1 MNGDEDIARLLPEPP
16 PSRPARRAATI
27 ALALERFDGSVTSA
41 PASSPKLA
49 KARASWGLGWG
60 PTSAFA
66 SILLVALIGVPIAL
80 RNLGGELA
88 RPEPRGGSP
97 VAERTVVP
105 GTNEA
110 RTPAER
116 REARLP
122 KVGGARAPVSAA
134 GKPDGAAAP
143 VQIAGSVREVAAA
156 PPPPP
161 PPPPVSAPA
170 PPPALAAPPVVA
182 QDVGEMVVTGRRIE
196 AQASRSSVTAVTVM
210 SEETLSEDSSIVVSG
225 TRRVPRGSGR
235 GDWNACTIA
244 DPERNL
250 RRCERL
256 VDIRDKGTKG
266 AAAVQLSE
274 GLRRGWR
281 QDWAGATAAFD
292 QAIALQPKLAFAWLN
307 RGLAHQQAGD
317 LAAAEADL
325 DRAVRYAP
333 RAARNYYHRSLVR
346 QARGDARG
354 ARADAVRALRLDPD
368 YDAVI
373 KD

>member
-1 MNGDEDIARLLPEPP
+1 MSGDEDIARLLPELP

-27 ALALERFDGSVTSA
+27 ALALERFDGDAASA
-41 PASSPKLA
+41 PVSSPKPVG
-49 KARASWGLGWG
+49 ARAFRGLVWG
-60 PTSAFA
+60 PAGAFA

-80 RNLGGELA
+80 RNPGGDLA
-88 RPEPRGGSP
+88 RPGPRSGSP
-97 VAERTVVP
+97 VAERGAVP

-116 REARLP
+116 PEARP
-122 KVGGARAPVSAA
+122 PQVGGARAPVPAA
-134 GKPDGAAAP
+134 GKPEGAAAP
-143 VQIAGSVREVAAA
+143 VELAGSVREAAAA

-170 PPPALAAPPVVA
+170 APPAMAAPAVVA

-196 AQASRSSVTAVTVM
+196 PQASRSSVTAVTVV
-210 SEETLSEDSSIVVSG
+210 SKETLSEDSDIVVSG
-225 TRRVPRGSGR
+225 TRRAPGGSGR

-250 RRCERL
+250 HKCERL
-256 VDIRDKGTKG
+256 IDVRDKGTKG

-281 QDWAGATAAFD
+281 QDWAGAIVAFD

-317 LAAAEADL
+317 LVAAEADL

-333 RAARNYYHRSLVR
+333 RAARNHYHRSLVR
-346 QARGDARG
+346 RARGDARG

-373 KD
+373 ED